1 MEEKVLKA
9 MQATGKPVK
18 AGEIAA
24 AIGEDS
30 KAVSKAITK
39 LKKEGRV
46 VSPKRC
52 YYSPA

>member
-1 MEEKVLKA
+1 MEDKVLNAMKA
-9 MQATGKPVK
+9 AAKPVK

-39 LKKEGRV
+39 LKKEGKI